1 VKFSF
6 GDEYD
11 TPDPKVLAQK
21 IGAYARGGN
30 TLLTSPG
37 CLECVVLNV
46 CHGGDFAAE
55 LIQQGVPVVIAWET
69 SVDNESAT
77 VSSEQVN
84 KVIHLYT
91 LTIYHIRHNSIQV
104 FATGFYGSLRE
115 EPVDFNAAFERG
127 KALLEEEVR
136 RRIPV

>member
-1 VKFSF
+1 LDPVHHHISVGPHPQGVSLAFIKPGKFSF

-46 CHGGDFAAE
+46 CHGGEFAAE
-55 LIQQGVPVVIAWET
+55 LIHQGVPVVIAWET
-69 SVDNESAT
+69 SVDNEAAT

-84 KVIHLYT
+84 EGIHLYT
-91 LTIYHIRHNSIQV
+91 HSLTRACHFLHVN
-104 FATGFYGSLRE
+104 
-115 EPVDFNAAFERG
+115 PVYNAFSPY
-127 KALLEEEVR
+127 L
-136 RRIPV
+136 P